1 MTASRKRRS
10 SLRRFVDAPKK
21 PAHKEIAASD
31 ASGAHTMKG
40 RSTVILAVLCLVGF
54 FADCIVAKADE
65 VVKFRMITHA
75 ISVQS
80 QDVGD
85 VDGHIVAVGRY
96 SGLATFP
103 DGSVGSASF
112 TFTIDYIKGAGT
124 FLSYY
129 NVMLNDGSSLWW
141 KGTGQAKPEG
151 TTTVY
156 PEHPISVLHGT
167 GRFEGVKGGGSQTAV
182 RVTPLSTGADLYADV
197 VLNLSK

>member
-1 MTASRKRRS
+1 
-10 SLRRFVDAPKK
+10 
-21 PAHKEIAASD
+21 
-31 ASGAHTMKG
+31 MKG
-40 RSTVILAVLCLVGF
+40 PITLILTVCCLIGS
-54 FADCIVAKADE
+54 FAQSIVARADE

-75 ISVQS
+75 TSVQS

-103 DGSVGSASF
+103 DDSVGTASF
-112 TFTIDYIKGAGT
+112 TFTIDYINGAGT

-129 NVMLNDGSSLWW
+129 NVMLKDGSSLWW

-151 TTTVY
+151 TATVY

-167 GRFEGVKGGGSQTAV
+167 GIFEGVKGNGSQTAV
-182 RVTPLSTGADLYADV
+182 RVTPLSAGADLYADV
-197 VLNLSK
+197 ILNVSR